1 MTNLEN
7 LLKER
12 QKLIKESYSSE
23 DEYMYFLKKEGF
35 HFLFFRNLKQNE
47 YDKEFYFFK
56 FLDNKIH
63 FISFINYKFPRY
75 NSFNFEDIVFIKV
88 YTDTL
93 KVILRNDKTFY
104 VGSKND
110 SVNSEDEVKIAS
122 QIICK
127 IFSKIQKNNKVIL
140 NL

>member
-7 LLKER
+7 LFQER
-12 QKLIKESYSSE
+12 EELIKDTYSSKE
-23 DEYMYFLKKEGF
+23 EYMEFLKKEGF
-35 HFLFFRNLKQNE
+35 QFLFFRNLEK
-47 YDKEFYFFK
+47 DGKEFYFFK
-56 FLDNKIH
+56 CLDNKIH
-63 FISFINYKFPRY
+63 FIAFINYKFPTY
-75 NSFNFEDIVFIKV
+75 NSFDFEDIVFIKV
-88 YTDTL
+88 YTDAF
-93 KVILRNDKTFY
+93 KVILKNDKTFY
-104 VGSKND
+104 IGSKNN

>member
-7 LLKER
+7 LFKER
-12 QKLIKESYSSE
+12 KELIKENYSSKE
-23 DEYMYFLKKEGF
+23 EYTYFLKKEGF
-35 HFLFFRNLKQNE
+35 NFLFFRNLEKND
-47 YDKEFYFFK
+47 DKEFYFFK
-56 FLDNKIH
+56 CLDNKIH
-63 FISFINYKFPRY
+63 FISFINYKFPMY

-88 YTDTL
+88 YTDAF
-93 KVILRNDKTFY
+93 KVILKNDKTFY
-104 VGSKND
+104 IGSKNS
-110 SVNSEDEVKIAS
+110 SVNSEDEVKVAS

>member
-7 LLKER
+7 LFKER
-12 QKLIKESYSSE
+12 QELIKESYSSKE
-23 DEYMYFLKKEGF
+23 EYTYFLKKEGF
-35 HFLFFRNLKQNE
+35 HFLFFRNLEKKN
-47 YDKEFYFFK
+47 DKEFYFFK
-56 FLDNKIH
+56 CLDNKIH
-63 FISFINYKFPRY
+63 FISFINYKFPIY
-75 NSFNFEDIVFIKV
+75 NSFNFEDIVFIKI
-88 YTDTL
+88 YTDAFKVVL
-93 KVILRNDKTFY
+93 KNDKTFY

-110 SVNSEDEVKIAS
+110 SVNSEEEVKIAS

>member
-7 LLKER
+7 LFKER
-12 QKLIKESYSSE
+12 QELIKENYSSKE
-23 DEYMYFLKKEGF
+23 EYIYFLKKEGF
-35 HFLFFRNLKQNE
+35 NFLFFRNLEKND
-47 YDKEFYFFK
+47 DKEFYFFK
-56 FLDNKIH
+56 CLDNKIH
-63 FISFINYKFPRY
+63 FISFINYKFPMY

-88 YTDTL
+88 YTDAF
-93 KVILRNDKTFY
+93 KVILKNDKTFY
-104 VGSKND
+104 IGSKNS
-110 SVNSEDEVKIAS
+110 SVNSEDEVKVAS